1 MREKLRRTMPR
12 RHARGL
18 QIDRE
23 RYDAAD
29 LLEPKRSTVPSAS
42 SSAGFTRALIW
53 SPRSVE
59 AGFVTRLEALP
70 PRYTSVVAALSEDA
84 SDLDDPDGLLG
95 LDRYRALHGVPHT
108 RPLPLEDFVRYGL
121 WFQQRAAPDV
131 DRRRVTFLAERAGGF
146 HVRLED
152 GEEFPARRVV
162 VATGIGPFAR
172 RPGPFAGLPASLVSH
187 SV

>member
-84 SDLDDPDGLLG
+84 SDRWLRPRLEADFGQALLNQHVASLPVSG
-95 LDRYRALHGVPHT
+95 GTALA
-108 RPLPLEDFVRYGL
+108 LPRGTHDS
-121 WFQQRAAPDV
+121 A
-131 DRRRVTFLAERAGGF
+131 AGGC
-146 HVRLED
+146 H
-152 GEEFPARRVV
+152 
-162 VATGIGPFAR
+162 
-172 RPGPFAGLPASLVSH
+172 AGQ
-187 SV
+187 